1 MFERFTDKGRKII
14 ILAREEAE
22 RHQNDYLGTEHLV
35 LAILRESDGIALMIL
50 KKMGL
55 STEQI
60 RLEIERNLPGGGTTM
75 TFGEIPFS
83 PRVKKVIEY
92 GVEEARL
99 LGHNHI
105 GSEHLLLG
113 LLREEEGIGGKILR
127 SLGANL
133 LTARQLTV
141 TFLRKSA
148 PRERDRKSNTPALDE
163 FGRDLTQ
170 MAQEGQLDPVIGR
183 ADEIERVLQILSR
196 RTKNNPVLIG
206 ESGVGKTAIVE
217 GLAQRIV
224 QSEVPDNLLSRRVIA
239 LDLGS
244 LVAGT
249 KYRGQFEE
257 RLKVVM
263 KEIVQAGNII
273 IFIDELHTLV
283 GAGAA
288 EGSIDASNMLKP
300 ALSRGEIQCIGA
312 TTLDEYRKHIE
323 KDGALKRRFQPIY
336 VQPPSL
342 DETVRIIQGLRD
354 RYEEHHG
361 VEITEDAI
369 VEAVKLSDRYI
380 TDRFLPDKAIDLI
393 DETGSRAKLQ
403 TYALPSELKAMEQEL
418 KKVSRD
424 KELAISMQNFEEA
437 VRHREEEERLRKLL
451 EESKREWKKNQ
462 EKQKPTIGKEDV
474 AYVVSKMTGIPL
486 FKLEEEES
494 NKLLRME
501 EFLHKRVVGQNEA
514 ISAVC
519 RAIRRS
525 RAGLK
530 EAKKPIG
537 SFIFLGPTGVGK
549 TELARTLAEFL
560 FNTEDALIR
569 IDMSEYQEKFTSSRL
584 FGAPPGYV
592 GYEEGGQLTERV
604 RRRPY
609 SVVLFDEIEKAHPD
623 VFNLLLQV
631 LDDGVL
637 TDSLGRKV
645 DFKNTVVIMTSNIG
659 TKMIQKGVSLGFQS
673 TDAEQDRHKKEEV
686 LGELRRQFSPEF
698 LNRIDEIVVFHQLDK
713 THLTS
718 ILDIL
723 LRELNLRLVDKGV
736 EIEVEDEV
744 KAWLIKEGYE
754 PLYGARPMRR
764 TIQRAIGDPLS
775 EEMIKGR
782 FKESRK
788 IKVVLR
794 DGAPTF
800 IEQDSNK
807 RVTHHCATLVSMRTR
822 VALFFA
828 CKLDDVHNRFSPR
841 SHTRHRNILRRN
853 RCGGDRC
860 GWIRSLKYRGFTAC
874 RPRALWWCR
883 AGTRL
888 SRPY

>member
-1 MFERFTDKGRKII
+1 MFERFTDRGRKII

-35 LAILRESDGIALMIL
+35 LAILRESDGIALMII

-55 STEQI
+55 SPEQI
-60 RLEIERNLPGGGTTM
+60 RLEIERNLPGGGTTV

-113 LLREEEGIGGKILR
+113 LLREEEGIGGKVLR

-141 TFLRKSA
+141 TFLRKTGS
-148 PRERDRKSNTPALDE
+148 RERDKKSSTPALDE

-170 MAQEGQLDPVIGR
+170 LAQEGSLDPVIGR
-183 ADEIERVLQILSR
+183 EDEIERVLQILSR
-196 RTKNNPVLIG
+196 RTKNNPALIG

-217 GLAQRIV
+217 GLAQRIIGLD
-224 QSEVPDNLLSRRVIA
+224 VPDNLLNRRVIA

-263 KEIVQAGNII
+263 KEISQAGNII
-273 IFIDELHTLV
+273 LFIDELHTLV

-288 EGSIDASNMLKP
+288 EGSIDAANMLKP

-323 KDGALKRRFQPIY
+323 KDGALKRRFQSIH
-336 VQPPSL
+336 VQPPSV
-342 DETVRIIQGLRD
+342 EQTISIIQGLRD

-361 VEITEDAI
+361 VDYTDEAI
-369 VEAVKLSDRYI
+369 EEAVKLTDRYI

-393 DETGSRAKLQ
+393 DEAGSRAKLL
-403 TYALPSELKAMEQEL
+403 TYALPPELKSLDQEL
-418 KKVSRD
+418 KRVARE
-424 KELAISMQNFEEA
+424 KEVAIGLQNFEEA
-437 VRHREEEERLRKLL
+437 VKFREEEERFRKLL
-451 EESKREWKKNQ
+451 DDAKQDWKKKQ
-462 EKQKPTIGKEDV
+462 EKNRPVISGEDI
-474 AYVVSKMTGIPL
+474 AYVVSKITGIPL
-486 FKLEEEES
+486 FRLEEEES
-494 NKLLRME
+494 EKLLHME
-501 EFLHKRVVGQNEA
+501 DYLHKRIVGQDEA
-514 ISAVC
+514 ISAIC
-519 RAIRRS
+519 RSIRRS

-530 EAKKPIG
+530 DAKKPIG

-549 TELARTLAEFL
+549 TELARALAEFL
-560 FNTEDALIR
+560 FNTDDALIR
-569 IDMSEYQEKFTSSRL
+569 VDMSEYQEKFTSSRL

-592 GYEEGGQLTERV
+592 GYEEGGQLTEKV

-623 VFNLLLQV
+623 IFNVLLQV

-645 DFKNTVVIMTSNIG
+645 DFKNTILVMTSNLG
-659 TKMIQKGVSLGFQS
+659 TRFIQKGVSLGFQREMES
-673 TDAEQDRHKKEEV
+673 EHTSRMRDEV
-686 LGELRRQFSPEF
+686 LGELKRHFSPEF
-698 LNRIDEIVVFHQLDK
+698 LNRLDELVVFHQLTK
-713 THLTS
+713 EHLVS
-718 ILDIL
+718 IIDIL
-723 LRELNLRLVDKGV
+723 LGELNARLLERGV
-736 EIEVEDEV
+736 QLEVTEEV
-744 KAWLIKEGYE
+744 KRWLIDEGFE
-754 PLYGARPMRR
+754 QQYGARPLRR
-764 TIQRAIGDPLS
+764 TIQRCLGDPLS
-775 EEMIKGR
+775 EELIKGR
-782 FKESRK
+782 FKDAKK
-788 IKVVLR
+788 IKVVLT
-794 DGAPTF
+794 DNTPSF
-800 IEQDSNK
+800 IEEEVLAS
-807 RVTHHCATLVSMRTR
+807 V
-822 VALFFA
+822 
-828 CKLDDVHNRFSPR
+828 
-841 SHTRHRNILRRN
+841 
-853 RCGGDRC
+853 
-860 GWIRSLKYRGFTAC
+860 
-874 RPRALWWCR
+874 
-883 AGTRL
+883 
-888 SRPY
+888 

>member
-403 TYALPSELKAMEQEL
+403 TYALPGELKAMEQEL

-451 EESKREWKKNQ
+451 DESKREWKKNQ
-462 EKQKPTIGKEDV
+462 EKQKPAIGKEDV

-659 TKMIQKGVSLGFQS
+659 TKLIQKGVSLGFQS

-723 LRELNLRLVDKGV
+723 LRELNLRLVEKGV
-736 EIEVEDEV
+736 EIEVDDEV

-775 EEMIKGR
+775 EEMIRGR

-788 IKVVLR
+788 IRVVLR

-800 IEQDSNK
+800 IEQE
-807 RVTHHCATLVSMRTR
+807 AM
-822 VALFFA
+822 
-828 CKLDDVHNRFSPR
+828 
-841 SHTRHRNILRRN
+841 
-853 RCGGDRC
+853 
-860 GWIRSLKYRGFTAC
+860 
-874 RPRALWWCR
+874 
-883 AGTRL
+883 AGV
-888 SRPY
+888 

>member
-35 LAILRESDGIALMIL
+35 LAILRETDGIALMIL

-75 TFGEIPFS
+75 TFGETPFS
-83 PRVKKVIEY
+83 PRVKTVIEY

-170 MAQEGQLDPVIGR
+170 LAQEGQLDPVIGR

-196 RTKNNPVLIG
+196 RSKNNPVLIG

-217 GLAQRIV
+217 GLAQRIIA
-224 QSEVPDNLLSRRVIA
+224 SEVPDNLLSRRVIA

-323 KDGALKRRFQPIY
+323 KDGALKRRFQPIH
-336 VQPPSL
+336 VQPPST

-369 VEAVKLSDRYI
+369 VEAVKLADRYI

-403 TYALPSELKAMEQEL
+403 TYALPTELKALEQEL
-418 KKVSRD
+418 KKISRD

-451 EESKREWKKNQ
+451 DESKREWKKNQ
-462 EKQKPTIGKEDV
+462 EKHKPTIGKEEV

-501 EFLHKRVVGQNEA
+501 EFLHKRVIGQNEA
-514 ISAVC
+514 ISAVA

-560 FNTEDALIR
+560 FNSEDALIR

-592 GYEEGGQLTERV
+592 GYEEGGQLTEKV

-623 VFNLLLQV
+623 VFNVLLQV

-659 TKMIQKGVSLGFQS
+659 TKMIQKGVSLGFQN
-673 TDAEQDRHKKEEV
+673 DEKGGQALRRKEDV
-686 LGELRRQFSPEF
+686 MGELKRSFSPEF
-698 LNRIDEIVVFHQLDK
+698 LNRIDEIVIFHSLEK
-713 THLTS
+713 EHLIH

-723 LRELNLRLVDKGV
+723 LHELNLRLIDKSV
-736 EIEVEDEV
+736 SIEVDDEV
-744 KAWLIKEGYE
+744 KQWLIKEGYE

-764 TIQRAIGDPLS
+764 IIQRAIGDPLS
-775 EEMIKGR
+775 EELIKGR
-782 FKESRK
+782 FKENRK

-794 DGAPTF
+794 DGAPAF
-800 IEQDSNK
+800 IEQE
-807 RVTHHCATLVSMRTR
+807 AM
-822 VALFFA
+822 
-828 CKLDDVHNRFSPR
+828 
-841 SHTRHRNILRRN
+841 
-853 RCGGDRC
+853 
-860 GWIRSLKYRGFTAC
+860 
-874 RPRALWWCR
+874 
-883 AGTRL
+883 AGV
-888 SRPY
+888 

>member
-170 MAQEGQLDPVIGR
+170 LAQEGQLDPVIGR

-196 RTKNNPVLIG
+196 RSKNNPVLIG

-323 KDGALKRRFQPIY
+323 KDGALKRRFQPIH
-336 VQPPSL
+336 VQPPNL

-369 VEAVKLSDRYI
+369 IEAVKLSDRYI

-418 KKVSRD
+418 KKVSRE
-424 KELAISMQNFEEA
+424 KELSISIQNFEEA

-451 EESKREWKKNQ
+451 DESKREWKKNQ
-462 EKQKPTIGKEDV
+462 EKNKPVIGKEDV

-514 ISAVC
+514 ISAVA

-530 EAKKPIG
+530 EARKPIG

-560 FNTEDALIR
+560 FNSEDALIR
-569 IDMSEYQEKFTSSRL
+569 VDMSEYQEKFTSSRL

-592 GYEEGGQLTERV
+592 GYEEGGQLTEKV

-623 VFNLLLQV
+623 VFNVLLQV

-673 TDAEQDRHKKEEV
+673 TESEAARRKKEEV
-686 LGELRRQFSPEF
+686 LGELRKSFSPEF
-698 LNRIDEIVVFHQLDK
+698 LNRIDEIVIFHQLEK
-713 THLTS
+713 EQLYS

-723 LRELNLRLVDKGV
+723 LRELNLRLLDKGI
-736 EIEVEDEV
+736 EIEVDDEV
-744 KAWLIKEGYE
+744 KQWLIKEGYE

-764 TIQRAIGDPLS
+764 AIQRAIGDPLS
-775 EEMIKGR
+775 DELIRGR

-788 IKVVLR
+788 VKVVLR

-800 IEQDSNK
+800 IEQE
-807 RVTHHCATLVSMRTR
+807 
-822 VALFFA
+822 AL
-828 CKLDDVHNRFSPR
+828 
-841 SHTRHRNILRRN
+841 
-853 RCGGDRC
+853 
-860 GWIRSLKYRGFTAC
+860 
-874 RPRALWWCR
+874 
-883 AGTRL
+883 AGV
-888 SRPY
+888 

>member
-35 LAILRESDGIALMIL
+35 LAILRESDGIALMII

-55 STEQI
+55 SSEQI

-170 MAQEGQLDPVIGR
+170 LAQEGQLDPVIGR
-183 ADEIERVLQILSR
+183 MDEIERVLQILSR

-224 QSEVPDNLLSRRVIA
+224 MSEVPDNLLSRRVIA

-263 KEIVQAGNII
+263 KEITQAGNVI

-336 VQPPSL
+336 VQPPTIE
-342 DETVRIIQGLRD
+342 ETVRIIQGLRD

-361 VEITEDAI
+361 VEITEEAI
-369 VEAVKLSDRYI
+369 SEAVKLSDRYI

-403 TYALPSELKAMEQEL
+403 TYALPGELKALEQEL
-418 KKVSRD
+418 KKISRE
-424 KELAISMQNFEEA
+424 KELAISTQNFEEA
-437 VRHREEEERLRKLL
+437 VRFREEEERLRKLL
-451 EESKREWKKNQ
+451 DESKREWKKNQ
-462 EKQKPTIGKEDV
+462 EKHKPVITKEDV

-501 EFLHKRVVGQNEA
+501 EFLHRRIVGQDEA

-549 TELARTLAEFL
+549 TELARALAEFL
-560 FNTEDALIR
+560 FNTEDALVR

-592 GYEEGGQLTERV
+592 GYEEGGQLTEKV

-623 VFNLLLQV
+623 VFNVLLQV

-645 DFKNTVVIMTSNIG
+645 DFKNTVVIMTSNLG
-659 TKMIQKGVSLGFQS
+659 TKLIQKGVSLGFHRTEQS
-673 TDAEQDRHKKEEV
+673 EHNQRMKDEV
-686 LGELRRQFSPEF
+686 LTELRRAFSPEF
-698 LNRIDEIVVFHQLDK
+698 LNRIDEVVVFHQLEK
-713 THLTS
+713 EHLFS

-723 LRELNLRLVDKGV
+723 LRELNVRLLDRGV
-736 EIEVEDEV
+736 QIEINDDV
-744 KAWLIKEGYE
+744 KQWLIQEGYQ

-764 TIQRAIGDPLS
+764 TIQRVIGDPLS
-775 EEMIKGR
+775 EELIKGR
-782 FKESRK
+782 FKDARR
-788 IKVVLR
+788 IKVVMR
-794 DGAPTF
+794 DGAPAF
-800 IEQDSNK
+800 VEEEAMAE
-807 RVTHHCATLVSMRTR
+807 V
-822 VALFFA
+822 
-828 CKLDDVHNRFSPR
+828 
-841 SHTRHRNILRRN
+841 
-853 RCGGDRC
+853 
-860 GWIRSLKYRGFTAC
+860 
-874 RPRALWWCR
+874 
-883 AGTRL
+883 
-888 SRPY
+888 

>member
-1 MFERFTDKGRKII
+1 MFERFTDRGRKII

-35 LAILRESDGIALMIL
+35 LAILRESDGIALMII

-55 STEQI
+55 SPEQI
-60 RLEIERNLPGGGTTM
+60 RLEIERNLPGGGTTV

-113 LLREEEGIGGKILR
+113 LLREEEGIGGKVLR

-141 TFLRKSA
+141 TFLRKSGS
-148 PRERDRKSNTPALDE
+148 RERDKKSSTPALDE

-170 MAQEGQLDPVIGR
+170 LAQEASLDPVIGR
-183 ADEIERVLQILSR
+183 QDEIERVLQILSR
-196 RTKNNPVLIG
+196 RTKNNPALIG

-224 QSEVPDNLLSRRVIA
+224 SMDVPDNLLNRRVIA

-263 KEIVQAGNII
+263 KEISQAGNII
-273 IFIDELHTLV
+273 LFIDELHTLV

-288 EGSIDASNMLKP
+288 EGSIDAANMLKP

-336 VQPPSL
+336 VQPPSVE
-342 DETVRIIQGLRD
+342 ETIRIIQGLRD

-361 VEITEDAI
+361 VEYTDEA
-369 VEAVKLSDRYI
+369 VTEAVKLTDRYI

-403 TYALPSELKAMEQEL
+403 SYALPPELKSLEQEL
-418 KKVSRD
+418 KRVARE
-424 KELAISMQNFEEA
+424 KEVAIGVQNFEDA
-437 VRHREEEERLRKLL
+437 VKFREEEERLRKLL
-451 EESKREWKKNQ
+451 DDAKRDWKKNQ
-462 EKQKPTIGKEDV
+462 EQNKPVITGDDV
-474 AYVVSKMTGIPL
+474 GFVVSKITGIPL

-494 NKLLRME
+494 EKLLHME
-501 EFLHKRVVGQNEA
+501 DFLHKRVVGQEEA
-514 ISAVC
+514 ISAIS

-549 TELARTLAEFL
+549 TELARALAEFL
-560 FNTEDALIR
+560 FNTEDSLVR

-592 GYEEGGQLTERV
+592 GYEEGGQLTEKV

-623 VFNLLLQV
+623 IFNVLLQV

-645 DFKNTVVIMTSNIG
+645 DFKNTILVMTSNLG
-659 TKMIQKGVSLGFQS
+659 TKLIQKGVSLGFQ
-673 TDAEQDRHKKEEV
+673 KEEESAQTNR
-686 LGELRRQFSPEF
+686 LQGEVMSELKRNFSPEF
-698 LNRIDEIVVFHQLDK
+698 LNRIDDFVVFHQLNK
-713 THLTS
+713 THLVT
-718 ILDIL
+718 IVDIL
-723 LRELNLRLVDKGV
+723 INELNVRLAERD
-736 EIEVEDEV
+736 IELDVSDEV
-744 KAWLIKEGYE
+744 KQWLITEGYD
-754 PLYGARPMRR
+754 PQYGARPMRR
-764 TIQRAIGDPLS
+764 TIQKRLGDPLS
-775 EEMIKGR
+775 EELIRGR
-782 FKESRK
+782 FKEARK
-788 IKVVLR
+788 LKVVMNEQEP
-794 DGAPTF
+794 AF
-800 IEQDSNK
+800 IEEEAMAS
-807 RVTHHCATLVSMRTR
+807 V
-822 VALFFA
+822 
-828 CKLDDVHNRFSPR
+828 
-841 SHTRHRNILRRN
+841 
-853 RCGGDRC
+853 
-860 GWIRSLKYRGFTAC
+860 
-874 RPRALWWCR
+874 
-883 AGTRL
+883 
-888 SRPY
+888 

>member
-35 LAILRESDGIALMIL
+35 LAILRETDGIALMIL

-170 MAQEGQLDPVIGR
+170 LAQEGQLDPVIGR

-196 RTKNNPVLIG
+196 RSKNNPVLIG

-217 GLAQRIV
+217 GLAQRIIA
-224 QSEVPDNLLSRRVIA
+224 SEVPDNLLSRRVIA

-323 KDGALKRRFQPIY
+323 KDGALKRRFQPIH
-336 VQPPSL
+336 VQPPST

-369 VEAVKLSDRYI
+369 VEAVKLADRYI

-403 TYALPSELKAMEQEL
+403 TYALPTELKALEQEL
-418 KKVSRD
+418 KKISRD

-451 EESKREWKKNQ
+451 DESKREWKKNQ
-462 EKQKPTIGKEDV
+462 EKHKPTIGKEEV
-474 AYVVSKMTGIPL
+474 ADVVSKMTGIPL

-501 EFLHKRVVGQNEA
+501 EFLHKRVIGQNEA
-514 ISAVC
+514 ISAVA

-560 FNTEDALIR
+560 FNSEDALIR

-592 GYEEGGQLTERV
+592 GYEEGGQLTEKV

-623 VFNLLLQV
+623 VFNVLLQV

-659 TKMIQKGVSLGFQS
+659 TKMIQKGVSLGFQN
-673 TDAEQDRHKKEEV
+673 DEKGGQALRRKEDV
-686 LGELRRQFSPEF
+686 MGELKRSFSPEF
-698 LNRIDEIVVFHQLDK
+698 LNRIDEIVIFHSLEK
-713 THLTS
+713 EHLIH

-723 LRELNLRLVDKGV
+723 LHELNLRLIDKSV
-736 EIEVEDEV
+736 SIEVDDEV
-744 KAWLIKEGYE
+744 KQWLIKEGYE

-764 TIQRAIGDPLS
+764 IIQRAIGDPLS
-775 EEMIKGR
+775 EELIKGR
-782 FKESRK
+782 FKENRK

-794 DGAPTF
+794 DGAPAF
-800 IEQDSNK
+800 IEQE
-807 RVTHHCATLVSMRTR
+807 AM
-822 VALFFA
+822 
-828 CKLDDVHNRFSPR
+828 
-841 SHTRHRNILRRN
+841 
-853 RCGGDRC
+853 
-860 GWIRSLKYRGFTAC
+860 
-874 RPRALWWCR
+874 
-883 AGTRL
+883 AGV
-888 SRPY
+888 